1 MKRLSKP
8 IEYGVAFSV
17 AVTMLVL
24 PSSGK
29 ESLENKSCPRVKS
42 ATYIVLGYGEV
53 NSFPAARLLKERWQA
68 DGSIDGERINRDG
81 DTMLESKYVGH
92 WEQLPSCDVIVHRLN
107 GKRVSKTRDFINA
120 DGYASRAIS
129 ITPGT
134 ALKKEYWL
142 APLSTCSE
150 SNLEGRWLGE
160 FSGKFLK
167 NGQWLPYEG
176 IARLSIIGSR
186 IEGLLLSSRGGAL
199 DSRTMQGQAS
209 LEKDCFGTLQWQDQD
224 GKLHTDRTLLS
235 GDGARAILLNTN
247 PGLFSVGVIK
257 KEKQD
262 RRAGGSRQ
270 SPR

>member
-1 MKRLSKP
+1 
-8 IEYGVAFSV
+8 
-17 AVTMLVL
+17 
-24 PSSGK
+24 
-29 ESLENKSCPRVKS
+29 
-42 ATYIVLGYGEV
+42 
-53 NSFPAARLLKERWQA
+53 
-68 DGSIDGERINRDG
+68 
-81 DTMLESKYVGH
+81 
-92 WEQLPSCDVIVHRLN
+92 VIVHRLN

-142 APLSTCSE
+142 APLNTCSE

-209 LEKDCFGTLQWQDQD
+209 LEKNCFGTLQWQDQD
-224 GKLHTDRTLLS
+224 GKSHTDRALLS
-235 GDGARAILLNTN
+235 GDGTKAILLSAN
-247 PGLFSVGVIK
+247 PRLFSVGIIK
-257 KEKQD
+257 KEKQG
-262 RRAGGSRQ
+262 RREGV
-270 SPR
+270 PR